1 MTKEITAALC
11 KFIQQVGTIEEKS
24 DAQYDKFADLS
35 TVLSVVNPVLAANGL
50 IVTNT
55 TKIVEDKNI
64 LSVQLMHI
72 SGETLP
78 PSEILLPKGIAKNEL
93 YSTGQAL
100 TYFKRYL
107 LLGLLNLT
115 AGIPDHDGQVYN
127 PDIQED
133 KVTPLN
139 KNKAVGMP
147 TILDDET
154 KQYYLQIVGKLLVK
168 DKKLYNTLA
177 DALYIEFDFD
187 RNKKLS
193 ENITKPSH
201 VTFIEEW
208 LAVNTWLM
216 NHLKLDLLMLLH
228 QIGKIV
234 FLYPLNSHML
244 ITRNLEI
251 GVRLITTLTHQV
263 LIIWSQTIY
272 QKTMFNSTITG
283 NLTGDAEYA
292 QVGAYDVAKFT
303 IAVNHNKEDVTY
315 VSCTVFGKAWQ
326 SIVDSFKKGLKVT
339 VHGRVTGI
347 YNYMT
352 KEEMPASK
360 VNFAVTDFDYPH
372 NIKARVEETA
382 TIPF

>member
-11 KFIQQVGTIEEKS
+11 KFIQEVGTIEEKS
-24 DAQYDKFADLS
+24 NAQYDKFADLS
-35 TVLSVVNPVLAANGL
+35 TVLSVVNPALAANGL

-133 KVTPLN
+133 KVTPIN

-154 KQYYLQIVGKLLVK
+154 KQYYLQKVGKLLVN
-168 DKKLYNTLA
+168 DKKLYSTLA
-177 DALYIEFDFD
+177 DAVYIEFDFN
-187 RNKKLS
+187 RNTPLS
-193 ENITKPSH
+193 ENITKPKH

-208 LAVNTWLM
+208 LTVNT
-216 NHLKLDLLMLLH
+216 
-228 QIGKIV
+228 
-234 FLYPLNSHML
+234 
-244 ITRNLEI
+244 
-251 GVRLITTLTHQV
+251 
-263 LIIWSQTIY
+263 
-272 QKTMFNSTITG
+272 
-283 NLTGDAEYA
+283 
-292 QVGAYDVAKFT
+292 
-303 IAVNHNKEDVTY
+303 
-315 VSCTVFGKAWQ
+315 
-326 SIVDSFKKGLKVT
+326 
-339 VHGRVTGI
+339 
-347 YNYMT
+347 
-352 KEEMPASK
+352 
-360 VNFAVTDFDYPH
+360 
-372 NIKARVEETA
+372 
-382 TIPF
+382 

>member
-11 KFIQQVGTIEEKS
+11 KFIQQVGTIQEKS
-24 DAQYDKFADLS
+24 EAQYDKFADLS

-208 LAVNTWLM
+208 LAVNT
-216 NHLKLDLLMLLH
+216 
-228 QIGKIV
+228 
-234 FLYPLNSHML
+234 
-244 ITRNLEI
+244 
-251 GVRLITTLTHQV
+251 
-263 LIIWSQTIY
+263 
-272 QKTMFNSTITG
+272 
-283 NLTGDAEYA
+283 
-292 QVGAYDVAKFT
+292 
-303 IAVNHNKEDVTY
+303 
-315 VSCTVFGKAWQ
+315 
-326 SIVDSFKKGLKVT
+326 
-339 VHGRVTGI
+339 
-347 YNYMT
+347 
-352 KEEMPASK
+352 
-360 VNFAVTDFDYPH
+360 
-372 NIKARVEETA
+372 
-382 TIPF
+382 

>member
-11 KFIQQVGTIEEKS
+11 KFIQEVGTIKEEAN
-24 DAQYDKFADLS
+24 AQYGKFADLS
-35 TVLSVVNPVLAANGL
+35 GVLSVVNPVLAKNGL

-55 TKIVEDKNI
+55 TKIVEDNNI
-64 LSVQLMHI
+64 LTVQLLHI
-72 SGETLP
+72 SGESLP

-133 KVTPLN
+133 KVTPIN

-147 TILDDET
+147 RILDDET
-154 KQYYLQIVGKLLVK
+154 KNYYLQIVGKLLVK

-193 ENITKPSH
+193 ENITKPLH

-208 LAVNTWLM
+208 FAVNT
-216 NHLKLDLLMLLH
+216 
-228 QIGKIV
+228 
-234 FLYPLNSHML
+234 
-244 ITRNLEI
+244 
-251 GVRLITTLTHQV
+251 
-263 LIIWSQTIY
+263 
-272 QKTMFNSTITG
+272 
-283 NLTGDAEYA
+283 
-292 QVGAYDVAKFT
+292 
-303 IAVNHNKEDVTY
+303 
-315 VSCTVFGKAWQ
+315 
-326 SIVDSFKKGLKVT
+326 
-339 VHGRVTGI
+339 
-347 YNYMT
+347 
-352 KEEMPASK
+352 
-360 VNFAVTDFDYPH
+360 
-372 NIKARVEETA
+372 
-382 TIPF
+382 